1 MKTNLFQ
8 SCDHC
13 WVFQIRWHFE
23 CSILTKSSFR
33 IWNSST
39 GIPSPPLA
47 LFIVMFPNAHLTSH
61 SRIPGSRWVITPS
74 WLSGSLR
81 SFLYSSSVYS
91 CHLFLMSSV
100 SVRSLPLPVIYFRFS
115 FILYIFYYFSD
126 VMLFEVCT
134 SFCSFILSHIF
145 AYPFIISSFASM
157 FILYFPIFFFVTLL
171 VL

>member
-1 MKTNLFQ
+1 MN
-8 SCDHC
+8 
-13 WVFQIRWHFE
+13 
-23 CSILTKSSFR
+23 SITS
-33 IWNSST
+33 
-39 GIPSPPLA
+39 LA
-47 LFIVMFPNAHLTSH
+47 LLVVMLPKTYLSSH
-61 SRIPGSRWVITPS
+61 SRMCGSRWVITPS

-126 VMLFEVCT
+126 VMLFGFCT
-134 SFCSFILSHIF
+134 SFSILYYHIYF

-157 FILYFPIFFFVTLL
+157 FILYFPIFFFVTLW